1 MSKIYYMKEWEL
13 NDKTYCC
20 LISEIKKIRSF
31 DDEEKYIEK
40 YVYPHR
46 SRTFSQ
52 YLREYMH
59 QNNIAVADVMKNSGI
74 NRNYGYN
81 IINGTRK
88 KPGRD
93 KVIALCIGAGMDIDH
108 IQYSLAVAGF
118 CALNPRDERDVR
130 IAAAALRG
138 TKDIL
143 RLNIYLEEHGI
154 EPLMV

>member
-1 MSKIYYMKEWEL
+1 
-13 NDKTYCC
+13 
-20 LISEIKKIRSF
+20 
-31 DDEEKYIEK
+31 
-40 YVYPHR
+40 
-46 SRTFSQ
+46 
-52 YLREYMH
+52 MH
-59 QNNIAVADVMKNSGI
+59 QNNVTVADVMKNSGI

-118 CALNPRDERDVR
+118 CVLNPRDERDVR

>member
-1 MSKIYYMKEWEL
+1 MKEWEL

-52 YLREYMH
+52 YLREYMN

-93 KVIALCIGAGMDIDH
+93 KVIALCIGAGMDIRWQLPDFACL
-108 IQYSLAVAGF
+108 IREMKEMSELLLLLCAEQRIYSDL
-118 CALNPRDERDVR
+118 
-130 IAAAALRG
+130 IY
-138 TKDIL
+138 IL
-143 RLNIYLEEHGI
+143 RSME
-154 EPLMV
+154 